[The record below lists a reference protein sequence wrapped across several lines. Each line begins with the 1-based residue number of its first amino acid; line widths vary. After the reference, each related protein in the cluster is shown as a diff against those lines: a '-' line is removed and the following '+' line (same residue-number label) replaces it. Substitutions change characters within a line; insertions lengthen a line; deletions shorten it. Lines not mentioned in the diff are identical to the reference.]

1 MIDFSKIFGNG
12 KDKEK
17 PSPPIHFA
25 KEPPKE
31 KPPYKEEA
39 KKISKEEKTS
49 GGIDTKLLY
58 KESLML
64 VDKIFNSSQP
74 ILLEDVKKVKGV
86 VEKIVDCII
95 RDGEQLL
102 ELTFNKLP
110 QEYHFISLNMV
121 NVCILSL
128 YIGVALGFSRDKL
141 IDLGTAALLHDLGMK
156 KYRSIIDQPRR
167 LTPQEYKEIES
178 HPIVTAQML
187 SHLKELSS
195 KILESISQEHE
206 RMDGSGYPKNL
217 KKEELD
223 EFAQIMAVV
232 DVYEALTH
240 SRPYRETYKPS
251 EAVKIMLEMKEK
263 FSYPVMNAFLE
274 KIGIYPKGSYVELN
288 TKEIAQIIRQNPK
301 LPCYPVVKIIYNS
314 KGEKLDEPKEV
325 DLSTNPTVYIKKC
338 L

>member
-17 PSPPIHFA
+17 PSSPIHFA

-31 KPPYKEEA
+31 KLPSKKEA
-39 KKISKEEKTS
+39 KKISEKEKML
-49 GGIDTKLLY
+49 GGIDVKLLY
-58 KESLML
+58 KESLVL
-64 VDKIFNSSQP
+64 ADKIFSSSQP
-74 ILLEDVKKVKGV
+74 ILPEDVKEVKEI
-86 VEKIVDCII
+86 VEKIVDCIT
-95 RDGEQLL
+95 REGERLV
-102 ELTFNKLP
+102 EITFNKLP

-121 NVCILSL
+121 NVCVLSL
-128 YIGVALGFSRDKL
+128 YIGIALGLSRDKL
-141 IDLGTAALLHDLGMK
+141 IDLGIAALLHDLGMK
-156 KYRSIIDQPRR
+156 KYQSIIDQPRK
-167 LTPQEYKEIES
+167 LTPQEYKEIEN

-217 KKEELD
+217 KKEEID

-240 SRPYRETYKPS
+240 SRPYREAYKPS
-251 EAVKIMLEMKEK
+251 EAIKIMLEMKER
-263 FSYPVMNAFLE
+263 FSYTVMNVFLE

-288 TKEIAQIIRQNPK
+288 TREIAQIVRQNPK
-301 LPCYPVVKIIYNS
+301 LPCYPVIKIIYNS

-325 DLSTNPTVYIKKC
+325 DLSTNPTVYIRKC